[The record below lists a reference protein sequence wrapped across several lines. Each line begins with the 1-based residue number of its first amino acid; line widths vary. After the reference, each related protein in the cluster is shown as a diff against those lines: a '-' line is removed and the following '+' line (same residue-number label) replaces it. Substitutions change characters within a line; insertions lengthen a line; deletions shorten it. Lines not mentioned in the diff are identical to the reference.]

1 MRRDG
6 HWFYSVDVRK
16 APRLNAILERVN
28 DTRSVDVSDLAG
40 TLGVSE
46 ATIRRDLQSLSR
58 SGLLVRTHGGAI
70 ANDVDGELPTQIKAV
85 RRQSE
90 KGRIGLAAASLIPDG
105 AVIGMTGGTTTLE
118 LARALADRRHLAIV
132 TNAVNIG
139 AELIGR
145 AGVHLVVIGGVA
157 RPSAELVGPAAEAML
172 ANYHLD
178 MAFIG
183 VDGLTAEH
191 GCTTFDEMEAQ
202 TDRAF
207 LQRAAR
213 AVVLAD
219 HSKLGVVRFAQI
231 TALSSIDQVVTDRD
245 ADPAQLQSFR
255 AAGVETLTV

>member
-1 MRRDG
+1 MRSG
-6 HWFYSVDVRK
+6 LCSVYSSGVRK

-28 DTRSVDVSDLAG
+28 DSRSVDVGDLAG

-46 ATIRRDLQSLSR
+46 ATIRRDLHTLSR

-70 ANDVDGELPTQIKAV
+70 ANDLDGELPTQLKAV

-90 KGRIGLAAASLIPDG
+90 KARIGLAAAALVPDG

-118 LARALADRRHLAIV
+118 LARALADRRNLAIV

-145 AGVHLVVIGGVA
+145 PGVHLVVIGGLA

-172 ANYHLD
+172 AGYHLD
-178 MAFIG
+178 IAFIG
-183 VDGLTAEH
+183 VDGLTAEQ
-191 GCTTFDEMEAQ
+191 GCTTYDEMEAQ

-207 LQRAAR
+207 LRRAGR
-213 AVVLAD
+213 CVVLTD

-231 TALSSIDQVVTDRD
+231 TSLGNIDQVVTDRD
-245 ADPAQLQSFR
+245 ADPAALATLR
-255 AAGVETLTV
+255 ASGVEVTTV